1 MRYIHFVIFSLLLLV
16 GCAQTPTL
24 QTASEPAAEPLP
36 APVADAA
43 PAAPV
48 EELRVTPQR
57 PFPDDSLYDLLVAEF
72 ALRRR
77 EYDQALQNYTELA
90 PQLRD
95 TAVSARATRLAQF
108 MRDEESAITAARLW
122 AELDPDQMEAHLM
135 LANMLARRGQTLEAL
150 PHMIAL
156 TRAGGAANYS
166 ALATGFEQLGNG
178 QKQKLLDTINQLRLE
193 QPQDTQLM
201 ICKALLLENLGQ
213 TPAAIDELQAVFAI
227 DTQQLQAIVLE
238 AKLKQDMK
246 QYDGLYDRITAAL
259 EANPDNSLLRM
270 QYARLLTRTDLSEAR
285 TQFSYLLE
293 RAPDDSNL
301 LLSVALIEM
310 ELGNIAE
317 AKPHLEALL
326 RQNTRTDEAHLY
338 LGRIAE
344 QEQRFDDALLHYK
357 NITPAGDFG
366 FATGR
371 IAALALAAGKD
382 QELRFYLAQLRQQ
395 YPRLREQL
403 YAIEIDS
410 LSSTNRTREALQAA
424 NVALLELPDSSDLQY
439 MRSMLYEA
447 QGNLSAMER
456 DMRLILE
463 RDPDNATVLNAL
475 GYTLA
480 DRTDRLAEAEIMI
493 TRALQ
498 MQPDEPA
505 VIDSMG
511 WVKYRLGEIEEA
523 LTYLQRAYELFPD
536 PEVAAH
542 YGEVLW
548 VSGDQEQALEIWRA
562 ALLVKPGH
570 SLVLETMRRLGAPVV
585 AE

>member
-1 MRYIHFVIFSLLLLV
+1 MRYIHFVIFCLLLLA
-16 GCAQTPTL
+16 GCAQTPGS
-24 QTASEPAAEPLP
+24 QTASDSAPLPSAAPEIQNEPAAPDSEVRV
-36 APVADAA
+36 VA
-43 PAAPV
+43 
-48 EELRVTPQR
+48 QR
-57 PFPDDSLYDLLVAEF
+57 PFPADSFYSLLVAEF

-77 EYDQALQNYTELA
+77 DYDQALQNYTELA

-95 TAVSARATRLAQF
+95 PAVSARATRLAQY
-108 MRDEESAITAARLW
+108 MRDEEAAIAAARLW
-122 AELDPDQMEAHLM
+122 VELEPAQMEAHLM
-135 LANMLARRGQTLEAL
+135 LANLLARRGQTLEAL
-150 PHMIAL
+150 PHMVAL
-156 TRAGGAANYS
+156 TRAGGAANYT
-166 ALATGFEQLGNG
+166 ALATGFEQLSTP
-178 QKQKLLDTINQLRLE
+178 QKQQLLNTIDQLRLE

-238 AKLKQDMK
+238 AKLKQDME
-246 QYDGLYDRITAAL
+246 QYDGLYDRIIGAL
-259 EANPDNSLLRM
+259 EDNPDNGLLRM
-270 QYARLLTRTDLSEAR
+270 QYARLLTRTDLNEAR
-285 TQFSYLLE
+285 SQFTYLLE
-293 RAPDDSNL
+293 RAPEDHNL

-310 ELGNIAE
+310 ELGNFAQ
-317 AKPHLEALL
+317 AQPHLEALL
-326 RQNTRTDEAHLY
+326 QLDARPDEAHLY

-344 QEQRFDDALLHYK
+344 QQQRFDDALAHYK
-357 NITPAGDFG
+357 KITPAGDFG

-371 IAALALAAGKD
+371 IAALALAAGKQ
-382 QELRFYLAQLRQQ
+382 QELSYYFAQLRQQ

-410 LSSTNRTREALQAA
+410 LTSTNRTGEALQTA
-424 NVALLELPDSSDLQY
+424 NVALLELPNSSDLQY

-447 QGNLSAMER
+447 QGNLAAMER

-480 DRTDRLAEAEIMI
+480 DHTDRLVEAELMI

-498 MQPDEPA
+498 LQPDEPA
-505 VIDSMG
+505 IIDSMG
-511 WVKYRLGEIEEA
+511 WVKYRLGELEEA
-523 LTYLQRAYELFPD
+523 LTYLQRAYALFPD

-548 VSGDQEQALEIWRA
+548 VSGDKDQALQIWRA

-570 SLVLETMRRLGAPVV
+570 ALVIETMRRLGAK
-585 AE
+585 ASSQ